1 MTVVRVKRIHESR
14 ADDDG
19 PRVLVDR
26 LWPRGVTRER
36 AAVDVWL
43 REVAPSGDLRR
54 WYGHAPERA
63 PEFQRRYLLELSR
76 GDQAAALA
84 ELAQMARRAG
94 RLTLLTA
101 TANVALSHAQ
111 VLAGVV
117 ADAGTPGADET

>member
-1 MTVVRVKRIHESR
+1 
-14 ADDDG
+14 
-19 PRVLVDR
+19 
-26 LWPRGVTRER
+26 VTRER

-84 ELAQMARRAG
+84 ELAQMASRAG